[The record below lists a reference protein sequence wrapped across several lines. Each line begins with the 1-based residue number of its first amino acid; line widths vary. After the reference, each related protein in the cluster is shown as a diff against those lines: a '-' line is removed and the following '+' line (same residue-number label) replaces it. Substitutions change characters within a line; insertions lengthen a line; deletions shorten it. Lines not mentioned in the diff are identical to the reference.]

1 MNYSTAVFLVNDKVR
16 AIAVTYEADGYDA
29 DGRPTTIKAAA
40 RYTFKTFDQSI
51 KKGDLVIV
59 PTNTRHKFTICKVVD
74 ADLEIDFDADT
85 ELKWIAGVFEED
97 AYKRTLEQETVM
109 LEAIKSA
116 EKNRKREELRKS
128 LMADSESK
136 LLALPIAKVVDVE

>member
-29 DGRPTTIKAAA
+29 DGRPTSKVAA

-59 PTNTRHKFTICKVVD
+59 PTNTRHKFTICKVVEV
-74 ADLEIDFDADT
+74 DLEIDFDADA
-85 ELKWIAGVFEED
+85 ELKWIAGVFEQD
-97 AYKRTLEQETVM
+97 GYQRTLEQEAVM

>member
-59 PTNTRHKFTICKVVD
+59 PTNTRHKFTICKVVE

-85 ELKWIAGVFEED
+85 ELKWIAGVFEQD
-97 AYKRTLEQETVM
+97 GYQRTLEQEAVM